1 MIGLLVQGLVY
12 LQYLPAQVVTHAPF
26 EPVNSTALKYG
37 PKGELVGIVTG
48 VGLWGGILFNVMSF
62 AIVYTVGWPIGPTFF
77 IVPDKQFWL
86 STNKRKEVL
95 VRTFRTLYQ
104 IWGIIFLSFFLFTGF
119 VVYISNLNSP
129 PTTGQWW
136 FILVLVLFIV
146 SLILLFVLVAI
157 YLRHKQKR
165 LEHQKEKEPSKV

>member
-12 LQYLPAQVVTHAPF
+12 LQYLPAQVLMHAPF
-26 EPVNSTALKYG
+26 EHVNNNSTALKYG

-48 VGLWGGILFNVMSF
+48 VGLWGGILFNLMSF
-62 AIVYTVGWPIGPTFF
+62 AIVYTVGWRVGPTFF
-77 IVPDKQFWL
+77 IIPDREFWL

-119 VVYISNLNSP
+119 VVYISNLNTP

-136 FILVLVLFIV
+136 FILVLVLFILT
-146 SLILLFVLVAI
+146 LILLFVLVAI
-157 YLRHKQKR
+157 YLRRQQKMAIN
-165 LEHQKEKEPSKV
+165 L